1 MTAKPSR
8 SIFCTV
14 SSATAVEHRLVGAV
28 LCFAGGRSAQ
38 QLMESSIVRRGIG
51 IFLAL

>member
-1 MTAKPSR
+1 AKPSR
-8 SIFCTV
+8 SIVRTV

-28 LCFAGGRSAQ
+28 LCFAGGCSAQ
-38 QLMESSIVRRGIG
+38 QMVSSIVRRGID